1 MRCVEKTFWLF
12 FKNTHQQTFS
22 FREILETEKVGI
34 CPFVLENFDK
44 KIGSFYLTQFF
55 LIII

>member
-55 LIII
+55 